1 MEDGAIEYK
10 IKEANCNDIE
20 NNRVSHFPMRAEIN
34 PEKRIVKIANPRK
47 TDSIKPSSKLDAP
60 TSTM

>member
-1 MEDGAIEYK
+1 MEYK
-10 IKEANCNDIE
+10 IKDANCNDIE
-20 NNRVSHFPMRAEIN
+20 NNNVNHFPMRAAIN

-47 TDSIKPSSKLDAP
+47 TDNIKPSSNLDAP